1 MHTHTHMQSA
11 VQQSGGSERE
21 SGKCTRASDADRKN
35 WNPRGPK
42 GTLERN
48 QHKHTHLNYHTCT
61 LLTGKFMIFEIETES
76 VSKLVEVICC

>member
-1 MHTHTHMQSA
+1 MQSA
-11 VQQSGGSERE
+11 VQWSGGSERE
-21 SGKCTRASDADRKN
+21 SGKCTRASDADCKN

-48 QHKHTHLNYHTCT
+48 QHKHTQLNYHTCISDT

-76 VSKLVEVICC
+76 VSKLGEVICC